1 MSRLKGRVRAA
12 AASVAIASVAVIG
25 LSDTASAA
33 SSASVPC
40 GFSIQ
45 GSEGV
50 WNNCTGPGWDYITI
64 DIVWL
69 PDYERCVKPGY
80 TDLGAGGT
88 WPDDIRGATF
98 LHKC

>member
-12 AASVAIASVAVIG
+12 AASVAIASAAVVG
-25 LSDTASAA
+25 LSGTASAA
-33 SSASVPC
+33 SYAFPC
-40 GFSIQ
+40 GFSVDGSQ
-45 GSEGV
+45 GI